1 MDSEIQGREGGG
13 DEGGHDRG
21 TDHPNGCL
29 AFVIDTLVKAGLILF
44 FYYILSIPFGAL
56 RK

>member
-1 MDSEIQGREGGG
+1 MDSEVQRRKGGG
-13 DEGGHDRG
+13 DEGGLDRG
-21 TDHPNGCL
+21 PDHPNGYL

-44 FYYILSIPFGAL
+44 FYYVLSIPFGAL

>member
-1 MDSEIQGREGGG
+1 MDSEIQGRESGG
-13 DEGGHDRG
+13 DEGGRDRES
-21 TDHPNGCL
+21 DSPDGCL
-29 AFVIDTLVKAGLILF
+29 IFAIDTLVKAGLILF